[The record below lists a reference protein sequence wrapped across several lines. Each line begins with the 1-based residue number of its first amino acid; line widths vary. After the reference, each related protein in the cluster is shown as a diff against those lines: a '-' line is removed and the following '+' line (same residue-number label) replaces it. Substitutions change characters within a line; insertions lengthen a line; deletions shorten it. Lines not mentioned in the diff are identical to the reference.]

1 MREDPNYGKVGDTG
15 DEIAASGDDTTE
27 GMLAERDERIWSALA
42 HASVVLWPFT
52 GFLPVA
58 PLLIWLVYKDRSS
71 RVGFHALQSL
81 WYQVAW
87 LVIFVLAGLL
97 GTTVGVLLTL
107 VTFGL
112 ALFVLV
118 PLAFV
123 APIFGLTPFVHQLY
137 AAYKVSR
144 DADYRYP
151 LLADRIDGGPKEVW
165 PRK

>member
-1 MREDPNYGKVGDTG
+1 MREDPNYGRAGNPGYEMGRHGVEESTV
-15 DEIAASGDDTTE
+15 SV
-27 GMLAERDERIWSALA
+27 RDEKIWSALS

-58 PLLIWLVYKDRSS
+58 PFLIWLVYKDRSP

-97 GTTVGVLLTL
+97 ATVGGILLTIL
-107 VTFGL
+107 TFGL
-112 ALFVLV
+112 ALFLLV

-123 APIFGLTPFVHQLY
+123 APVFGLTPFIHQLY

-144 DADYRYP
+144 DVDYRYP
-151 LLADRIDGGPKEVW
+151 LVADRIDGGSGDGEM
-165 PRK
+165 PRA

>member
-1 MREDPNYGKVGDTG
+1 MREDPNYGRARNSSHEIGHYDAAGGNTVGV
-15 DEIAASGDDTTE
+15 
-27 GMLAERDERIWSALA
+27 RDEKVWSVLS

-58 PLLIWLVYKDRSS
+58 PFLIWLVYKDRSP
-71 RVGFHALQSL
+71 RIGFHALQSL

-87 LVIFVLAGLL
+87 LGIFVVAGLFA
-97 GTTVGVLLTL
+97 TVCGIFLTV

-118 PLAFV
+118 PLAFA
-123 APIFGLTPFVHQLY
+123 APVFGLVPFAHQLY

-144 DADYRYP
+144 GVDYRYP
-151 LLADRIDGGPKEVW
+151 LVADRIDGGPREL
-165 PRK
+165 